1 MHLKHYSDVVNQLV
15 IQDAEQEYKKAV
27 LDTEYRKTL
36 AVLQSRGIDYISC
49 LDYIPPQS
57 MSQQDIV
64 SQTTETEPKKQDLQ
78 THKAPKV
85 VFGNARVAV
94 RKMID
99 RMSKWLH
106 KNKTNFNNR
115 SDYE

>member
-1 MHLKHYSDVVNQLV
+1 
-15 IQDAEQEYKKAV
+15 
-27 LDTEYRKTL
+27 
-36 AVLQSRGIDYISC
+36 
-49 LDYIPPQS
+49 
-57 MSQQDIV
+57 MSQQDIA